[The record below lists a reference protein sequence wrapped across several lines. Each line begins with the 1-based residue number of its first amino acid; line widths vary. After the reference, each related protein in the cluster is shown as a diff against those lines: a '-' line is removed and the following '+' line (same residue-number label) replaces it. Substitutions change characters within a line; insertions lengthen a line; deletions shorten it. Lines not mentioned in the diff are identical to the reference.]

1 VRAAHGRSGCLL
13 CDCLLT
19 ALRVVRALRRTAEM
33 NKWRT
38 VTAIVAPCCVLFSIY
53 SVATASHHSAEKIVR
68 AQRTARALALAQ
80 PQTLLLGVVVR

>member
-1 VRAAHGRSGCLL
+1 
-13 CDCLLT
+13 
-19 ALRVVRALRRTAEM
+19 M

-68 AQRTARALALAQ
+68 AQRAARARALAQ
-80 PQTLLLGVVVR
+80 PQTLVFCVSVR